1 MSKIQLNRVT
11 NANIYVDGNCLLGKA
26 EEIKLPDI
34 TTVMSEH
41 KALGMVGKIEL
52 PSGFEK
58 MEGEI
63 KWNSFYRDV
72 WLKMNNAYSM
82 VQLQVRSSV
91 ETYGAMGRMQQQP
104 LVTFLSVMFKRNP
117 MGTFKQNDNAE
128 FSSSFA
134 CYYIKQQLAGEDM
147 LELDVLA
154 NIYKVGGVDQLDIYR
169 NNIGG

>member
-72 WLKMNNAYSM
+72 WLKMNNPYSM

-104 LVTFLSVMFKRNP
+104 LVTFLSVMFKKNP

>member
-72 WLKMNNAYSM
+72 WLKMNNPYSM
-82 VQLQVRSSV
+82 VQLQVRSNV

-104 LVTFLSVMFKRNP
+104 LVTFLSVMFKKNP

-134 CYYIKQQLAGEDM
+134 CYNIKQQLAGEDM